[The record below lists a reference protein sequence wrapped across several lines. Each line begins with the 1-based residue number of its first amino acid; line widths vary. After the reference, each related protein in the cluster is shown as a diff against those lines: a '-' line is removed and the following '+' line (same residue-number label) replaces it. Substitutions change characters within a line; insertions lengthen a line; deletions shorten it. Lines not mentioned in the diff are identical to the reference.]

1 MPVLKLRNHDHIYER
16 ISADGRLTGYQVKI
30 RRKGFPDFTA
40 TFDDLDAAKAAVRRV
55 LNDHDDG
62 VRRDR
67 LLAARVTFGDVLDRE
82 IAKREKD
89 SCPIKGK
96 ESELYRLKAFRRNE
110 RALCQ
115 TALSA
120 LGYDDFD
127 DWKER
132 RLEEVAA
139 GTVLRE
145 LRLLRPILNDA
156 VPRYHL
162 VVSPLHYV
170 KNPSVDDERIARF
183 AVGEE
188 DRLFA
193 ALRGSPN
200 TWLAPCA
207 EFALETAARRSEMLA
222 AEWKHYDPAVGTIWL
237 PVAKNGKGRHLL
249 LTVRAQEIVESLCGR
264 DEGGR
269 IFKVDRD
276 ALATSYRRA
285 RAMAKM
291 DHWRWHD
298 FRHEAISRACE
309 GDMTDMELMD
319 FSGHLDVKSLRRY
332 RHPRPEVMVARV
344 RAAEAAR
351 SGKLTLRVVA

>member
-1 MPVLKLRNHDHIYER
+1 MRQIFLRTSSENRGPQIRPTILASLCGTELGQVAHHGGDPVPVLKLKNHDHIYEP
-16 ISADGRLTGYQVKI
+16 ISAGGRLTGYQVKI

-40 TFDDLDAAKAAVRRV
+40 TFDDLEAAKAAVRRV

-89 SCPIKGK
+89 SCTIKGK

-120 LGYDDFD
+120 LGYDEFD

-132 RLEEVAA
+132 RLEELAA

-170 KNPSVDDERIARF
+170 KNPWSTTSASRASAWE
-183 AVGEE
+183 
-188 DRLFA
+188 
-193 ALRGSPN
+193 
-200 TWLAPCA
+200 
-207 EFALETAARRSEMLA
+207 RRSSCSQRCGA
-222 AEWKHYDPAVGTIWL
+222 HRTHGWRPAPSSLSRPL
-237 PVAKNGKGRHLL
+237 P
-249 LTVRAQEIVESLCGR
+249 
-264 DEGGR
+264 GG
-269 IFKVDRD
+269 
-276 ALATSYRRA
+276 A
-285 RAMAKM
+285 RC
-291 DHWRWHD
+291 
-298 FRHEAISRACE
+298 SRP
-309 GDMTDMELMD
+309 
-319 FSGHLDVKSLRRY
+319 SGSTMIR
-332 RHPRPEVMVARV
+332 
-344 RAAEAAR
+344 R
-351 SGKLTLRVVA
+351 SGRSGCRWQKTERGGSCS